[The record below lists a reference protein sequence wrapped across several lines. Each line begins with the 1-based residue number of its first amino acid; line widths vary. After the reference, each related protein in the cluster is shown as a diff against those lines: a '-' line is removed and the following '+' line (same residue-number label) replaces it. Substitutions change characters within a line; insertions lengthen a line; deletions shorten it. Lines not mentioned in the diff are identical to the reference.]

1 MRIQKTVVG
10 WLAVL
15 CVIMSL
21 PLMGFAAQYQ
31 ESPILAE
38 KVAAGDLPAV
48 EERLPENP
56 YVQKVVEEIGQY
68 GGTWRRAW
76 KGVSD
81 KWGPA
86 KLGEEF
92 FMRFLP
98 DGSGLEPNL
107 AENLD
112 VQEDSKVFVF
122 TLRKGVR
129 WSDGEPFDADDVLF
143 YWEHIVQNKGIYEK
157 PIPWW
162 LKGPKHGE
170 VALIEKVDQYSFKVS
185 FNEPF
190 TRFPE
195 VFTYEGKEFYAPE
208 HWFKTI
214 LPEFVGQEKVEA
226 IAKEKGYAN
235 AKDYIKWRWKYYW
248 IFPEVPMMRPWVP
261 VNEPSEQRFIM
272 ERNPYYWKV
281 DAKGNQLPYIDRIV
295 HDFIEDPEVINL
307 KAMSGE
313 IDFQGRHIS
322 FDNYPLFAEN
332 AEKGDYRIIR
342 FIGSSG
348 AIVPLAPNPT
358 CKDEA
363 LAELFRDVRF
373 RQALSLAIDRDEIN
387 EITQLGLG
395 EPRQASVVSGG
406 PYFSEEWE
414 KAYIEYAP
422 ERAIALLEKMGLKK
436 DSDGEYF
443 LRPDGETL
451 AVVIEA
457 YEYQS
462 TIPAILELIKATWED
477 VGIKTAIKI
486 EERSIWEARRETNDF
501 EIAVNPSYDAYDFLM
516 DPLQMIPM
524 RYHQPAYGMYGKWF
538 ETNGAEG
545 VEPPAEMARLME
557 LWNVILG
564 AQTKEER
571 DAAANEIVKLHTDN
585 IWTIGTVGEIPA
597 IHIAKNNLRNVPEG
611 LVSSDVMRTP
621 GNAEPWQFFFKE

>member
-1 MRIQKTVVG
+1 MAI
-10 WLAVL
+10 
-15 CVIMSL
+15 
-21 PLMGFAAQYQ
+21 AAQYQ
-31 ESPILAE
+31 EAPMLAE
-38 KVAAGDLPAV
+38 KVAAGKLSAV

-56 YVQKVVEEIGQY
+56 YVQNVVEEIGQY
-68 GGTWRRAW
+68 GGDWRRAW

-92 FMRFLP
+92 FLRFLP

-107 AENLD
+107 AESMEIQDNS
-112 VQEDSKVFVF
+112 QVFVF
-122 TLRKGVR
+122 TLRKGVK
-129 WSDGEPFDADDVLF
+129 WSDGEAFDVDDVLF
-143 YWEHIVQNKGIYEK
+143 YLEHIVQNEEIYGAF
-157 PIPWW
+157 PWW
-162 LKGPKHGE
+162 LKGPNNGE
-170 VALIEKVDQYSFKVS
+170 PATFEKIDRYSFKIS
-185 FNEPF
+185 FTEPF

-195 VFTYEGKEFYAPE
+195 MFTYEGKEFYVPE
-208 HWFKTI
+208 HWYRTI
-214 LPEFVGQEKVEA
+214 LPEFVGQEKTEA
-226 IAKEKGYAN
+226 IAQEQGYAN
-235 AKDYIKWRWKYYW
+235 AKDYITWRRKYYW
-248 IFPEVPMMRPWVP
+248 LFPEVPSLRAWFP
-261 VNEPSEQRFIM
+261 VSDPSEQRFIM

-281 DAKGNQLPYIDRIV
+281 DAEGNQLPYIDRIV
-295 HDFIEDPEVINL
+295 HDFIEDSEVINL

-332 AEKGDYRIIR
+332 AEKGDYRIVK

-358 CKDEA
+358 CKDEV

-395 EPRQASVVSGG
+395 EPRQASIVSGG

-414 KAYIEYAP
+414 KAYAEYDP
-422 ERAIALLEKMGLKK
+422 GRATALLEEMGLKK
-436 DSDGEYF
+436 DSDGQYF

-451 AVVIEA
+451 AVVVEA
-457 YEYQS
+457 YEYQG
-462 TIPAILELIKATWED
+462 TIPAILELVKATWEK

-486 EERSIWEARRETNDF
+486 EERSLWEARRETNDF

-516 DPLQMIPM
+516 DPLQMVPM

-545 VEPPAEMARLME
+545 VEPPAEIARLME

-571 DAAANEIVKLHTDN
+571 DAAANEIVKLHTEN

-611 LVSSDVMRTP
+611 LVSSDVLRTP